1 MYCVHVVVLR
11 AVRHLSFAYS
21 SLYGCQDVVPS
32 VLALYS
38 ATGHLPDPQ
47 HVVIACRDTTEDDIN
62 LLLGRCFHPALWK
75 AGSPPL
81 YMIVNAHLLA
91 IDVQDVLVRTLKSY
105 RKEFPDARCRLAITH
120 KPDPTAAILA
130 ALGPAREV
138 AALKPEVQRV
148 SAQPA

>member
-1 MYCVHVVVLR
+1 MVLQGITKTSVTDR
-11 AVRHLSFAYS
+11 SGYLPDPR
-21 SLYGCQDVVPS
+21 PS
-32 VLALYS
+32 VTDEIWHS
-38 ATGHLPDPQ
+38 RQTKTSVTDRSGHLPDPQ

-75 AGSPPL
+75 AGSAPL

-120 KPDPTAAILA
+120 
-130 ALGPAREV
+130 
-138 AALKPEVQRV
+138 
-148 SAQPA
+148 